1 MPVRVKSKQERIK
14 IRNNFDVAEATLA
27 AQRLAELAGFS
38 RSQQFMVS
46 TAVSELARNIFI
58 YAKEGEVTIRILE
71 RDNQRGIEV
80 VAEDRGPGIADV
92 DAALKDGFS
101 TSGGLGL
108 GLPGARRLMDELEID
123 TKLGVGT
130 KVTARKWVEA

>member
-1 MPVRVKSKQERIK
+1 VRVKDKQMRIK

-27 AQRLAELAGFS
+27 AQRLAELAGFT

-46 TAVSELARNIFI
+46 TAVSELARNIFVH
-58 YAKEGEVTIRILE
+58 AKTGEVTIRVVE
-71 RDNQRGIEV
+71 EDSRKGVEV

-92 DAALKDGFS
+92 EAALKDGFS

-108 GLPGARRLMDELEID
+108 GLPGARRLMDELEIE
-123 TKLGVGT
+123 TKLGEGT
-130 KVTARKWVEA
+130 RVTARKWVAA

>member
-1 MPVRVKSKQERIK
+1 MRIK

-27 AQRLAELAGFS
+27 AQRLAELAGFT

-46 TAVSELARNIFI
+46 TAVSELARNIFVH
-58 YAKEGEVTIRILE
+58 AKTGEVTIRVVE
-71 RDNQRGIEV
+71 EDSRKGVEV

-92 DAALKDGFS
+92 EAALKDGFS

-108 GLPGARRLMDELEID
+108 GLPGARRLMDELEIE
-123 TKLGVGT
+123 TKLGEGT
-130 KVTARKWVEA
+130 RVTARKWVAA

>member
-1 MPVRVKSKQERIK
+1 MPVRVKDKQMRIK

-27 AQRLAELAGFS
+27 AQRLAELAGFT

-46 TAVSELARNIFI
+46 TAVSELARNIFVH
-58 YAKEGEVTIRILE
+58 AKTGEVTIRIVE
-71 RDNQRGIEV
+71 EDSRKGIEV

-92 DAALKDGFS
+92 EAALKDGFS

-108 GLPGARRLMDELEID
+108 GLPGARRLMDELEIE
-123 TKLGVGT
+123 TKLGEGT
-130 KVTARKWVEA
+130 RVTARKWVAA

>member
-1 MPVRVKSKQERIK
+1 VRVKDKQMRIK

-27 AQRLAELAGFS
+27 AQRLAELAGFT

-46 TAVSELARNIFI
+46 TAVSELARNIFVH
-58 YAKEGEVTIRILE
+58 AKTGEVTIRIVE
-71 RDNQRGIEV
+71 EDSRKGIEV

-92 DAALKDGFS
+92 EAALKDGFS

-108 GLPGARRLMDELEID
+108 GLPGARRLMDELEIE
-123 TKLGVGT
+123 TKLGEGT
-130 KVTARKWVEA
+130 RVTARKWVAA